1 MIMKMIY
8 RYICVLCAA
17 VAGFSAA
24 AQNLDPTVVVDREYE
39 GKLMEVHKPA
49 LQMAVPD
56 SVTRFDLDFDYS
68 VFESPYKGSYEF
80 NPYLLSM
87 KPSAATEAPGKLY
100 LRAGAGYHLHPELD
114 LVWSPQLL
122 KHDSGLSMDVY
133 ARHRSFVGKY
143 WALLPDDDWH
153 IGRSEFV
160 TPGYDLD
167 SRAGVN
173 VRYDWNMGDASVD
186 LSYYGLH
193 QGFNESQYRTR
204 RGYNALDLSF
214 SVGSKPNVTHFVY
227 SVDGKYRYAHDGAV
241 NASGRSALHENDFN
255 LDASLG
261 YLLFGRDKA
270 LISLGT
276 DVAGYFG
283 YVLDAASSFYLTP
296 HYVLNRGRLKAD
308 IGVRIMGTTVN
319 ADEPTDFEKNAKEQI
334 VYPDV
339 NVRYSILP
347 DQLVAYFKAGGG
359 SYLNSLSSMLE
370 RNRFASVDGVNNML
384 PTYHMGVCIERVSLL
399 AGVEGRLGKRFSW
412 NLNGGYSNY
421 ASGVLDDLM
430 YFSVAGDVGE
440 YPDYEY
446 VVLRTLVSGIEYAP
460 YQKAFVSLD
469 ARWNNDR
476 FAADGTVTYTGTW
489 GEAFKDSAYC
499 IKPAALTGDVSFEY
513 NYRRRIFVGVDCAF
527 STAMK
532 GVLNPIVVP
541 GYADL
546 GVSAEY
552 VTSRKLSFW
561 LKGGNLLGMTIARE
575 LIIAQKGPYF
585 TAGICLNL

>member
-133 ARHRSFVGKY
+133 ARHRSFIGKY

-160 TPGYDLD
+160 TPGYDLN

-227 SVDGKYRYAHDGAV
+227 SVDGKYRYAHDGAG

-370 RNRFASVDGVNNML
+370 RNRFASVEGVDNML